1 MTFDEFRMH
10 LTGVTGPNPKG
21 WYSAKCPGHPDREA
35 SLSLRPGTKGATVV
49 LKCHAGCTPEA
60 IVTALGLTLADLF
73 FTPSFEHSARFLTRI
88 NDPTVRKYLSEIEGT
103 PPKKAKRSQR
113 KTSKKQQGGRGLH
126 HPESVRTVEQ
136 SPPTA
141 SGSRTTRRRRACRS
155 PSSAASAA

>member
-88 NDPTVRKYLSEIEGT
+88 NDPTVRKVPIGNRRDPPQKSETVSEKDIEEAAGGEGVFIT
-103 PPKKAKRSQR
+103 RKAF
-113 KTSKKQQGGRGLH
+113 
-126 HPESVRTVEQ
+126 EQ
-136 SPPTA
+136 SNSPP
-141 SGSRTTRRRRACRS
+141 RRPPAH
-155 PSSAASAA
+155 